1 MNQRQLTEK
10 QLIEGAL
17 RKKKENN
24 DKDLI
29 QWFLDNKIPV
39 PKSMVYG
46 ESYNKVK
53 QLKTE
58 IGKKGSSLLE
68 RETSDKD
75 VEKKA
80 IESFIDK
87 DKKAENSET
96 KPKTTEEKQKE
107 EQEYLDKLMKL
118 HEDKMKAFKEQIRKG
133 DLVPTDKEFIQL
145 IRLQQEIIRGQSRF
159 EKEHGKEELSKLLN
173 KNAKEENK
181 QQVTILEE
189 HQKKI
194 DQLENLGK
202 QLDDKL
208 ERIAILE
215 YQYVNKQISEKNY
228 ELEKGN
234 IQKEKIEVLIDINEL
249 DPAMLAKE
257 EETLAKNKEF
267 EEAVLGQSVV
277 KQDKEHLNAPNLED
291 TKHISKVEKNQEEAV
306 KESNEEMDKSH
317 ETAITNKEIMI
328 DDMKTKIINSK
339 EETETMSMVE
349 QIVKLEQEKDVLS
362 EQKEILTE
370 KKEVSNFEIENPEKV
385 EPDISSEIKEEM
397 ENFKIAVE
405 TNEDL
410 KENIEQEEVGNDDF
424 EFNLEKTVEPK
435 GTSIKTAPSKDNEFV
450 EKLRNSVVDIKSNDP
465 KDLEE
470 AKKYLQSL
478 EEITNEAENQNKE
491 LSTQT
496 KEEQTDAPV
505 LK

>member
-39 PKSMVYG
+39 PKSMVYD

-159 EKEHGKEELSKLLN
+159 EKEHEKEELSKLLN

-277 KQDKEHLNAPNLED
+277 KQDKEHLNAANLED

-370 KKEVSNFEIENPEKV
+370 KKEVSDFEIENPEKV

-397 ENFKIAVE
+397 ENFKTAVE

-424 EFNLEKTVEPK
+424 EFNVEKTVEPK
-435 GTSIKTAPSKDNEFV
+435 GTSIKTASSKDNEFV
-450 EKLRNSVVDIKSNDP
+450 EKLRNSVVDIKSSDP